1 MSGSNTDFLLRCAG
15 SVLVVA
21 AICIG
26 STAQAADWKPERPVE
41 IVAMSGPGGANDV
54 IARTLQ
60 RVMQQ
65 RKLVDAP
72 MTVVSKVGAGGV
84 IAWSYLNQHAG
95 DGGYISVSPI
105 NLLIEHILGASP
117 ITYTDVT
124 PIAQLFNEY
133 VAFAVIAE
141 SPLRSGRDV
150 VDKLKADPGS
160 VTFAVAASLGGS
172 NHIATMVALKSAGVD
187 VKKLKFVVFTS
198 GVQSLT
204 NVMGGHV
211 DVAVVPVS
219 GVVSHVTAGRLRV
232 LAVSA
237 AKRLGG
243 SFSSVPTWKE
253 QGADSV
259 FSSARGVIGPKGMT
273 AAQIAYWENVLA
285 RVVESDDWKK
295 DLENN
300 YWEGQFL
307 TSADTRKLLK
317 TQYDQYK
324 SVLIDVGLAR

>member
-1 MSGSNTDFLLRCAG
+1 MRRAVIAAVMATLACGAAG
-15 SVLVVA
+15 
-21 AICIG
+21 
-26 STAQAADWKPERPVE
+26 AADWKPERPLE

-60 RVMQQ
+60 RVIQQ
-65 RKLVDAP
+65 RKLVAAP
-72 MTVVSKVGAGGV
+72 LTVVSKVGAGGV

-133 VAFAVIAE
+133 VAFAVKAD
-141 SPLRSGRDV
+141 SGLRNGRDV
-150 VDKLKADPGS
+150 IDKLKMNPGS
-160 VTFAVAASLGGS
+160 VSIAVAASLGGS

-187 VKKLKFVVFTS
+187 VKKLRFVVFNS

-211 DVAVVPVS
+211 DVAAVPVS
-219 GVVSHVTAGRLRV
+219 GVVALVAAGRLRV
-232 LAVSA
+232 IAVSSA
-237 AKRLGG
+237 QRLPG
-243 SFSSVPTWKE
+243 SFAAVPTWKE

-259 FSSARGVIGPKGMT
+259 FSSARGVIGPKGMS
-273 AAQIAYWENVLA
+273 AAQITYWENVLA
-285 RVVESDDWKK
+285 RVVESDEWKK
-295 DLENN
+295 ELESNF
-300 YWEGQFL
+300 WEGQFL

-317 TQYDQYK
+317 AQYDEYK

>member
-1 MSGSNTDFLLRCAG
+1 MKRGGMRARVVMIALLLNAG
-15 SVLVVA
+15 
-21 AICIG
+21 
-26 STAQAADWKPERPVE
+26 TALAADWKPERPVE

-133 VAFAVIAE
+133 VAFAVKAE

-204 NVMGGHV
+204 SVMGGHV

>member
-1 MSGSNTDFLLRCAG
+1 
-15 SVLVVA
+15 
-21 AICIG
+21 
-26 STAQAADWKPERPVE
+26 
-41 IVAMSGPGGANDV
+41 
-54 IARTLQ
+54 
-60 RVMQQ
+60 MQQ

-219 GVVSHVTAGRLRV
+219 GVVAHVTAGRLRV

-253 QGADSV
+253 QGADSA

>member
-1 MSGSNTDFLLRCAG
+1 MRARVVMIALLLNAG
-15 SVLVVA
+15 MA
-21 AICIG
+21 H
-26 STAQAADWKPERPVE
+26 AADWKPERPVE

-65 RKLVDAP
+65 KKLVDAP

-219 GVVSHVTAGRLRV
+219 GVVAHVTAGRLRV

-253 QGADSV
+253 QGADSA

>member
-1 MSGSNTDFLLRCAG
+1 MKRGGMRARVVMIALLLNAG
-15 SVLVVA
+15 MAL
-21 AICIG
+21 
-26 STAQAADWKPERPVE
+26 AADWKPERPVE

-133 VAFAVIAE
+133 VAFAVKAE
-141 SPLRSGRDV
+141 SPLRGGRDV
-150 VDKLKADPGS
+150 VDKLKADPVS

-204 NVMGGHV
+204 SVMGGHV

>member
-1 MSGSNTDFLLRCAG
+1 MKRGGMRARVVMIALLLNAG
-15 SVLVVA
+15 
-21 AICIG
+21 
-26 STAQAADWKPERPVE
+26 TALAADWKPERPVE

>member
-1 MSGSNTDFLLRCAG
+1 MKRGGMRARVVMIALLLNG
-15 SVLVVA
+15 
-21 AICIG
+21 G
-26 STAQAADWKPERPVE
+26 TALAADWKPERPVE

-219 GVVSHVTAGRLRV
+219 GVVAHVTAGRLRV

-253 QGADSV
+253 QGADSA

>member
-1 MSGSNTDFLLRCAG
+1 MKRGGMRARVVMIALLLNAG
-15 SVLVVA
+15 
-21 AICIG
+21 
-26 STAQAADWKPERPVE
+26 TALAADWKPERPVE

-219 GVVSHVTAGRLRV
+219 GVVAHVTAGRLRV

-253 QGADSV
+253 QGADSA

>member
-1 MSGSNTDFLLRCAG
+1 MKRGGMRARVVMIALLLNAG
-15 SVLVVA
+15 MAL
-21 AICIG
+21 
-26 STAQAADWKPERPVE
+26 AADWKPERPVE

-65 RKLVDAP
+65 KKLVDAP

-105 NLLIEHILGASP
+105 NLLIEHVLGASP
-117 ITYTDVT
+117 ITYTDIT

-133 VAFAVIAE
+133 VAFAVKAE
-141 SPLRSGRDV
+141 SPLRGGRDV

>member
-1 MSGSNTDFLLRCAG
+1 MRARVVMIALLLNAG
-15 SVLVVA
+15 
-21 AICIG
+21 
-26 STAQAADWKPERPVE
+26 TALAADWKPERPVE

-219 GVVSHVTAGRLRV
+219 GVVAHVTAGRLRV

>member
-1 MSGSNTDFLLRCAG
+1 MKRGGMRARVVMIALLLNAG
-15 SVLVVA
+15 
-21 AICIG
+21 
-26 STAQAADWKPERPVE
+26 TALAADWKPERPVE

-133 VAFAVIAE
+133 VAFAVKAE
-141 SPLRSGRDV
+141 SPLRGGRDV

>member
-1 MSGSNTDFLLRCAG
+1 MKRGGMRARVVMIALLLNAG
-15 SVLVVA
+15 MAL
-21 AICIG
+21 
-26 STAQAADWKPERPVE
+26 AADWKPERPVE

>member
-1 MSGSNTDFLLRCAG
+1 MKRGGMRARVVMIALLLNAG
-15 SVLVVA
+15 MAL
-21 AICIG
+21 
-26 STAQAADWKPERPVE
+26 AADWKPERPVE

-65 RKLVDAP
+65 KKLVDAP

-219 GVVSHVTAGRLRV
+219 GVVAHVTAGRLRV

-253 QGADSV
+253 QGADSA